1 MWQFTLLV
9 IMFKG
14 ALQGLKQFLITESPL
29 KIMKNAFYFNLKAFF
44 VLNISK
50 SWLRNNCNT
59 HISQYLKT

>member
-29 KIMKNAFYFNLKAFF
+29 KITKNAFYFTLKAFF
-44 VLNISK
+44 VLNIFK
-50 SWLRNNCNT
+50 S
-59 HISQYLKT
+59 QPG